1 MHWRPKHRRMMC
13 LTFRG
18 AVPPGPPLRGRADAE
33 GVWLGGRR
41 GCVVGRWA
49 DAEGVWLGGGRTQ
62 RADAKGGGNRHIL
75 LLTFISAASK
85 TPIFIYLEI
94 IYLIVFSC
102 LYY

>member
-1 MHWRPKHRRMMC
+1 MC

-62 RADAKGGGNRHIL
+62 RVCGWVDAEGVWLGGGR
-75 LLTFISAASK
+75 TQRVCGWVVGGRRGRMQRAEA
-85 TPIFIYLEI
+85 TDIYS
-94 IYLIVFSC
+94 F
-102 LYY
+102 